1 MRLSRFPHLQRLER
15 RILYSLQQ
23 ATDNTSKARNHLEGS
38 PEYVREEKEFGHLA
52 ESEGRTTTPAV
63 NHQDATD
70 GARDLDEHTKAET

>member
-1 MRLSRFPHLQRLER
+1 MRLSCFPHLQRLER

-23 ATDNTSKARNHLEGS
+23 ATDNTSKARNHLKEC
-38 PEYVREEKEFGHLA
+38 VREEKEFGHLA

-70 GARDLDEHTKAET
+70 GARDLDEDTKAET